1 MRPTLR
7 LLTAAL
13 FGALAAPAAL
23 AEAARLLSA
32 EEHGLWQ
39 AVGRVNQAG
48 FNARSLCTGTLIAP
62 DKVLTAAHCF
72 DPERSDP
79 VVFVAGWYRG
89 ETVAHRQVSE
99 VRYPAAYRPVIH
111 PTTWSI
117 GFDWA
122 VLTLETPIDEVA
134 PIPFGPAKRR
144 GDVHLV
150 AYSAARPHALSTR
163 GPCRT
168 TGRAENVIFLD
179 CPSLPGNSGGP
190 VLQWIDGGW
199 HVVGVV
205 SAITAPAETAA
216 VIPGDEIS
224 ALTR

>member
-1 MRPTLR
+1 MPKRFHVPLSVF
-7 LLTAAL
+7 LIFLATAS
-13 FGALAAPAAL
+13 AAGDP
-23 AEAARLLSA
+23 RLLSSD
-32 EEHGLWQ
+32 EHAQWQ
-39 AVGRVNQAG
+39 AIGRVNQAG

-72 DPERSDP
+72 DPGRSDP

-99 VRYPAAYRPVIH
+99 VHYPEAYRPVIH

-144 GDVHLV
+144 GDVHLI
-150 AYSAARPHALSTR
+150 AYSGARPHALSAR
-163 GPCRT
+163 GPCRAA
-168 TGRAENVIFLD
+168 GRADNVALLD
-179 CPSLPGNSGGP
+179 CPSAPGNSGGP

-205 SAITAPAETAA
+205 SAVTTRAQTAA
-216 VIPGDEIS
+216 VVPGEDIS
-224 ALTR
+224 PLTR